1 MKILIVAG
9 EESGEIYG
17 ARLIRELRRFLPDA
31 EFSGVGGDRMAAE
44 GFRILYHCA
53 EMASIGVVQMLGKIF
68 FLLGALND
76 VRERVGRREYD
87 AVILIDY
94 PDFNLRVA
102 RAASDAGVPV
112 FYYVCPQFWAWRRY
126 RINSVRRWVDTM
138 MVILPFEEEF
148 YKDRNV
154 NALFIGHPMLDEMK
168 LRENSPGIK
177 AKLLTQNSDTLIG
190 LLPGSRTSEVNAM
203 LPRLLETA
211 DIIHA
216 DTPATGF
223 VIALAPHIP
232 PGPVKEA
239 VGGRDFIKVVQGESH
254 SVMEA
259 SDLLITKSGTS
270 TLEAA
275 IIGTPMIIV
284 YRASFFSYWVAR
296 LLSSVEHVGLPNL
309 IAGREIAPEY
319 LQHGF
324 RPEQVAAAALDFLKN
339 PDKTQKARNDM
350 LEVRQKLGEHGASAR
365 AAKIITD
372 RLTAL
377 GITGGQGSYIS

>member
-1 MKILIVAG
+1 MIIAG

-44 GFRILYHCA
+44 RFRILYHCS
-53 EMASIGVVQMLGKIF
+53 EMASIGVVQMMQKIF

-76 VRERVGRREYD
+76 IRERVGRREYD

-102 RAASDAGVPV
+102 KAASDAGVPV

-126 RINSVRRWVDTM
+126 RIRSVRRWVDTM

-148 YKDRNV
+148 YKERNV
-154 NALFIGHPMLDEMK
+154 NALFIGHPMLDEMTV
-168 LRENSPGIK
+168 RESTPGIK
-177 AKLLTQNSDTLIG
+177 AKFLTQNSDTLIG
-190 LLPGSRTSEVNAM
+190 LLPGSRTSEVSGM
-203 LPRLLETA
+203 LSRLLETA

-216 DTPATGF
+216 DIPSTGF

-232 PGPVKEA
+232 PEPVKEA
-239 VGGRDFIKVVQGESH
+239 VGGRDFVKVVQGESH
-254 SVMEA
+254 SIMEA

-284 YRASFFSYWVAR
+284 YRVSFFSYWLAR
-296 LLSSVEHVGLPNL
+296 LLSHVDRVGLPNL

-324 RPEQVAAAALDFLKN
+324 RPERVAAAALELLK
-339 PDKTQKARNDM
+339 DTAKMDKARKGM
-350 LEVRQKLGEHGASAR
+350 LEVRQKLGEQGAPAR

-372 RLTAL
+372 RLSTR
-377 GITGGQGSYIS
+377 GITTGQDR

>member
-1 MKILIVAG
+1 MKFLIVAG

-17 ARLIRELRRFLPDA
+17 ARLIRELKRFLPDA
-31 EFSGVGGDRMAAE
+31 EFAGVGGDRMAAE

-53 EMASIGVVQMLGKIF
+53 EMASIGVVQMLQKIF

-76 VRERVGRREYD
+76 IRERVGRREYD

-102 RAASDAGVPV
+102 KAASVAGVPV

-126 RINSVRRWVDTM
+126 RVRSVAKWVDTM

-148 YKDRNV
+148 YKDRQV

-168 LRENSPGIK
+168 PRGSSSEQK
-177 AKLLTQNSDTLIG
+177 AKMLTQNSDTLIG
-190 LLPGSRTSEVNAM
+190 LLPGSRTSEVSAM

-211 DIIHA
+211 DTVHA
-216 DTPATGF
+216 AIPATSF

-232 PGPVKEA
+232 RGPVTEA
-239 VGGRDFIKVVQGESH
+239 VGSRDFIKVLQGQSH
-254 SVMEA
+254 SIMEA

-284 YRASFFSYWVAR
+284 YRVSFFSYWVAK
-296 LLSSVEHVGLPNL
+296 LLSDMKYVGLPNL

-324 RPEQVAAAALDFLKN
+324 RPERVAAAALDFLKN
-339 PDKTQKARNDM
+339 PDKTQKARTDM
-350 LEVRQKLGEHGASAR
+350 LEVRIKLGEHGAPAR

-372 RLTAL
+372 RLTTL
-377 GITGGQGSYIS
+377 GITGG